1 MHIMLLSGV
10 VLFGTALRFW
20 NLGHWSFW
28 IDEVFTVRDAENLS
42 LDSWRV
48 IPNPIPYLAVKF
60 SILIAGNSEWG
71 SRLIPCLIGIISIPA
86 VFGFGRTLFNWRV
99 GLLSS
104 AFVACSSWHL
114 FWAQNAR
121 YPVFTFFFGVLTA
134 WFFYTSL
141 ERDSTLLTIGALVSC
156 LCLILSH
163 TLAVVIV
170 PALATYTVICVF
182 KKSDRKRWLNLLI
195 FFIPFA
201 MPVLALALIEVRGYL
216 FSGWG
221 RNVWQRSP
229 FYIVLTLVQG
239 VSIPVAVTAF
249 FAPIATR
256 FNRATLFLLCYAGI
270 PLTLFLIASQLQN
283 VAGYY
288 LFWTIP
294 AYFILAAVT
303 CERVWEAIQE
313 SRACG
318 NTQAETYAPTER
330 ESRAQLA
337 PTENAI
343 QASRA
348 QLAPT
353 ERESRAQ
360 LAPTENAIQ
369 ASRAQL
375 APTERES
382 RAQLA
387 PTGMKRKSLGVLGV
401 LVPCVLLVTLLSQ
414 VYLYFKIENGGR
426 PKWREAF
433 AVVAAEKQPTDKVVL
448 SEPEMGRYY
457 LRELTP
463 VYIGGLLADSAA
475 FEREWET
482 SGRGRLWFL
491 VDVAS
496 FNVFDANEN
505 VRSWIR
511 QRGQKIKT
519 VPAFSRAKDRTIHVY
534 LVE

>member
-1 MHIMLLSGV
+1 MHIMFLSVV

-20 NLGHWSFW
+20 NLGQWSFW
-28 IDEVFTVRDAENLS
+28 IDEVFTVRDAQNLS
-42 LDSWRV
+42 GDSWRV
-48 IPNPIPYLAVKF
+48 IPNPIPYFAVKL
-60 SILIAGNSEWG
+60 SISIAGSREWG
-71 SRLIPCLIGIISIPA
+71 SRLIPCLIGIASIPM
-86 VFGFGRTLFNWRV
+86 VFGFGRTLFNWRI

-134 WFFYTSL
+134 WLFYTSL
-141 ERDSTLLTIGALVSC
+141 ERDSTLLTMGALVAC

-170 PALATYTVICVF
+170 PALAAYTLICLLENAN
-182 KKSDRKRWLNLLI
+182 RKRWLNLLI
-195 FFIPFA
+195 FFLPFA
-201 MPVLALALIEVRGYL
+201 VPVLALILPQVRGYL

-229 FYIVLTLVQG
+229 LYIVLTLVQG

-256 FNRATLFLLCYAGI
+256 FNRTTLFLLCYAGI
-270 PLTLFLIASQLQN
+270 PLILFLIASQLQN

-294 AYFILAAVT
+294 AYFILAGVT
-303 CERVWEAIQE
+303 CERVREAIE
-313 SRACG
+313 
-318 NTQAETYAPTER
+318 
-330 ESRAQLA
+330 
-337 PTENAI
+337 
-343 QASRA
+343 
-348 QLAPT
+348 
-353 ERESRAQ
+353 
-360 LAPTENAIQ
+360 
-369 ASRAQL
+369 
-375 APTERES
+375 
-382 RAQLA
+382 
-387 PTGMKRKSLGVLGV
+387 MKSGRTLGI

-414 VYLYFKIENGGR
+414 DYLYFKIENGGR

-433 AVVAAEKQPTDKVVL
+433 EVIEAEKKPTDKVVL

-457 LRELTP
+457 LPELTP
-463 VYIGGLLADSAA
+463 IYIGGLLEDSEA

-482 SGRGRLWFL
+482 SGRERLWFL

-496 FNVFDANEN
+496 FNVFDADAS
-505 VRSWIR
+505 VRTWIR
-511 QRGQKIKT
+511 QQGRIVKT
-519 VPAFSRAKDRTIHVY
+519 LSAFSRAKDRTIHVY
-534 LVE
+534 LLE

>member
-1 MHIMLLSGV
+1 MQIVLLSVV

-20 NLGHWSFW
+20 NLGQWSFW
-28 IDEVFTVRDAENLS
+28 IDEVFTIRDAQHLS
-42 LDSWRV
+42 VESWRV
-48 IPNPIPYLAVKF
+48 IPNPIPYFAVKL
-60 SILIAGNSEWG
+60 STAIAGGSEWG
-71 SRLIPCLIGIISIPA
+71 ARLIPCLVGIVAIPI
-86 VFGFGRTLFNWRV
+86 VFGFGRTLFNWRI

-121 YPVFTFFFGVLTA
+121 YPVFTFLFAILTA
-134 WFFYTSL
+134 WFFYLSL

-170 PALATYTVICVF
+170 PALAAYAVMCLLE
-182 KKSDRKRWLNLLI
+182 KSDRKRWMNLLI

-201 MPVLALALIEVRGYL
+201 MPVLALALPQVRGYL

-229 FYIVLTLVQG
+229 LYIVLTLVQG

-249 FAPIATR
+249 FAPITTR

-270 PLTLFLIASQLQN
+270 PLILFLIASQLQN

-294 AYFILAAVT
+294 AYFILAGVA
-303 CERVWEAIQE
+303 CERIWEAIE
-313 SRACG
+313 TTSG
-318 NTQAETYAPTER
+318 NT
-330 ESRAQLA
+330 
-337 PTENAI
+337 
-343 QASRA
+343 
-348 QLAPT
+348 
-353 ERESRAQ
+353 
-360 LAPTENAIQ
+360 
-369 ASRAQL
+369 
-375 APTERES
+375 
-382 RAQLA
+382 
-387 PTGMKRKSLGVLGV
+387 LGI

-414 VYLYFKIENGGR
+414 DYLYFKIENGGR

-433 AVVAAEKQPTDKVVL
+433 EVVQAKKKPTDKVVL

-457 LRELTP
+457 LSELTP
-463 VYIGGLLADSAA
+463 VYIGGLLEDSEA

-482 SGRGRLWFL
+482 SGKERLWFL
-491 VDVAS
+491 VDLAS
-496 FNVFDANEN
+496 FNVFDANAD
-505 VRSWIR
+505 VRNWIR
-511 QRGQKIKT
+511 QRGHLVET
-519 VPAFSRAKDRTIHVY
+519 FPAFSRAKDRTIHVY
-534 LVE
+534 LLE

>member
-1 MHIMLLSGV
+1 MHIMFLGVV

-20 NLGHWSFW
+20 NLGQWSFW
-28 IDEVFTVRDAENLS
+28 IDEVFTVRDAQNLS
-42 LDSWRV
+42 VDSWRV
-48 IPNPIPYLAVKF
+48 IPNPIPYLAVKL
-60 SILIAGNSEWG
+60 SISIAGSHEWG
-71 SRLIPCLIGIISIPA
+71 SRLIPCLVGIASIPM
-86 VFGFGRTLFNWRV
+86 VFGLGRTLFNWRI

-134 WFFYTSL
+134 WLFYASL
-141 ERDSTLLTIGALVSC
+141 ERDSTLLTVGALVAC

-170 PALATYTVICVF
+170 PALAAYAVICLLENAN
-182 KKSDRKRWLNLLI
+182 RKRWLNLLI
-195 FFIPFA
+195 FFLPFA
-201 MPVLALALIEVRGYL
+201 VPVLALILPQVRGYL

-229 FYIVLTLVQG
+229 LYIVLTLVQG
-239 VSIPVAVTAF
+239 VSIPIAVTAF

-270 PLTLFLIASQLQN
+270 PLILFLIASQLQN

-294 AYFILAAVT
+294 AYFILASVA
-303 CERVWEAIQE
+303 CERVREAIE
-313 SRACG
+313 MKSG
-318 NTQAETYAPTER
+318 N
-330 ESRAQLA
+330 
-337 PTENAI
+337 I
-343 QASRA
+343 
-348 QLAPT
+348 
-353 ERESRAQ
+353 
-360 LAPTENAIQ
+360 
-369 ASRAQL
+369 
-375 APTERES
+375 
-382 RAQLA
+382 
-387 PTGMKRKSLGVLGV
+387 LGI

-414 VYLYFKIENGGR
+414 DYLYFKIENGGR

-433 AVVAAEKQPTDKVVL
+433 EVVEAEKKPTDKVVL

-457 LRELTP
+457 LPELTP
-463 VYIGGLLADSAA
+463 IYIGGLLEDSEA

-482 SGRGRLWFL
+482 SGRERLWFL

-496 FNVFDANEN
+496 FNVFDADTR
-505 VRSWIR
+505 VRTWIR
-511 QRGQKIKT
+511 QRGHIVKT
-519 VPAFSRAKDRTIHVY
+519 LPAFSRAKDRTIHVY
-534 LVE
+534 LLE

>member
-1 MHIMLLSGV
+1 MLKFSTKHCPKKMQTVLLSII
-10 VLFGTALRFW
+10 VLFGATLRFW

-28 IDEVFTVRDAENLS
+28 IDEVFTVRDAQNLS
-42 LDSWRV
+42 FNSWQV
-48 IPNPIPYLAVKF
+48 IPNPIPYLGVKL
-60 SILIAGNSEWG
+60 STAIAGNSEWG
-71 SRLIPCLIGIISIPA
+71 SRFIPCIVGIVSIPA
-86 VFGFGRTLFNWRV
+86 VFGLGRTLFNWRI
-99 GLLSS
+99 GILSS

-121 YPVFTFFFGVLTA
+121 YPVFTFFFAVLTA

-141 ERDSTLLTIGALVSC
+141 ERDSTLLMIGALVFC

-170 PALATYTVICVF
+170 PALAAYAAICLLE
-182 KKSDRKRWLNLLI
+182 KSNKKRWLNLLI

-201 MPVLALALIEVRGYL
+201 LPVLALALPQARGYL

-229 FYIVLTLVQG
+229 LYIVLTLVQG

-249 FAPIATR
+249 FAPITTR
-256 FNRATLFLLCYAGI
+256 FKRSTLFLLCYAGV

-294 AYFILAAVT
+294 AYFILASVA
-303 CERVWEAIQE
+303 CERVWEATGT
-313 SRACG
+313 ALG
-318 NTQAETYAPTER
+318 NT
-330 ESRAQLA
+330 
-337 PTENAI
+337 
-343 QASRA
+343 
-348 QLAPT
+348 
-353 ERESRAQ
+353 
-360 LAPTENAIQ
+360 
-369 ASRAQL
+369 
-375 APTERES
+375 
-382 RAQLA
+382 
-387 PTGMKRKSLGVLGV
+387 LGI

-414 VYLYFKIENGGR
+414 DYLYFKIENGGR

-433 AVVAAEKQPTDKVVL
+433 EVVKAEKKPTDKVVL

-457 LRELTP
+457 LPELTLI
-463 VYIGGLLADSAA
+463 YIGGLLEDAET

-482 SGRGRLWFL
+482 SGRKRLWFL

-505 VRSWIR
+505 VRNWIR
-511 QRGQKIKT
+511 QRGHIVKT
-519 VPAFSRAKDRTIHVY
+519 LSAFSRAKDRTIHVY
-534 LVE
+534 LLE

>member
-1 MHIMLLSGV
+1 MQTVLLSSV
-10 VLFGTALRFW
+10 VLFGATLRFW

-28 IDEVFTVRDAENLS
+28 IDEVFTVRDAQNLS
-42 LDSWRV
+42 FDSWQV
-48 IPNPIPYLAVKF
+48 IPNPIPYLGVKL

-71 SRLIPCLIGIISIPA
+71 SRFIPCIVGIVSIPA
-86 VFGFGRTLFNWRV
+86 VFGLGRTLFNWRI
-99 GLLSS
+99 GILSS

-121 YPVFTFFFGVLTA
+121 YPVFTFFFAVLTA

-170 PALATYTVICVF
+170 PALAAYAAICLLE
-182 KKSDRKRWLNLLI
+182 KSNRKRWLNLLI

-201 MPVLALALIEVRGYL
+201 IPVLALALPQVRGYL

-229 FYIVLTLVQG
+229 LYIVLTLVQG

-249 FAPIATR
+249 FAPITTR
-256 FNRATLFLLCYAGI
+256 FKRSTLFLLCYAGV
-270 PLTLFLIASQLQN
+270 PLILFLIASQLQN

-294 AYFILAAVT
+294 AYFILAGVA
-303 CERVWEAIQE
+303 CERVWEATE
-313 SRACG
+313 TKSG
-318 NTQAETYAPTER
+318 NT
-330 ESRAQLA
+330 
-337 PTENAI
+337 
-343 QASRA
+343 
-348 QLAPT
+348 
-353 ERESRAQ
+353 
-360 LAPTENAIQ
+360 
-369 ASRAQL
+369 
-375 APTERES
+375 
-382 RAQLA
+382 
-387 PTGMKRKSLGVLGV
+387 LGI

-414 VYLYFKIENGGR
+414 DYLYFKIENGGR

-433 AVVAAEKQPTDKVVL
+433 EVVKAEKRPTDKVVL

-457 LRELTP
+457 LPELTP
-463 VYIGGLLADSAA
+463 IYIGGLLEDAEM
-475 FEREWET
+475 FEREWEMA
-482 SGRGRLWFL
+482 RKERLWFL

-505 VRSWIR
+505 VRNWIR
-511 QRGQKIKT
+511 QRGHIVKT
-519 VPAFSRAKDRTIHVY
+519 LPAFSRAKDRTIHVY
-534 LVE
+534 IVE